1 MMSSQILENNKIYL
15 KTFLIDYS
23 SATNGMR
30 LVKNGNNLEKK
41 FLNKDVILTP
51 DKNHPPE
58 FTKYRQT
65 GKPQI
70 DIPNFLNLQKK
81 YRVGKIVEVNQSLVQ
96 GSNELVYTALIELD
110 TDKGRNLFRH
120 GLLPKYVSAS
130 IYKTKGEGFDDIQD
144 FETLHL
150 ALVSSPAYGFYKARV
165 RGSCENTQEICSERL
180 AQAGLLVQGSTPR
193 QKRRKTK
200 LEELRAVIEF
210 TIGRK
215 LNKGL

>member
-1 MMSSQILENNKIYL
+1 MMSSQILENNKVYL

-30 LVKNGNNLEKK
+30 LVKNGNNLAKK

-51 DKNHPPE
+51 EKNHPPE

-65 GKPQI
+65 GNPQI
-70 DIPNFLNLQKK
+70 DIPNFLKMQQK
-81 YRVGKIVEVNQSLVQ
+81 YRIGKIVEVNKSLAQ
-96 GSNELVYTALIELD
+96 GTNEPVYSALVELD
-110 TDKGRNLFRH
+110 TQKGNNLYKH

-144 FETLHL
+144 FEALHL
-150 ALVSSPAYGFYKARV
+150 ALVSSPAYGFYKAKV
-165 RGSCENTQEICSERL
+165 RGSCENTQVICSEKL
-180 AQAGLLVQGSTPR
+180 AQAGLLLQGSAPR
-193 QKRRKTK
+193 QKRTK

-210 TIGRK
+210 TTGRK
-215 LNKGL
+215 